1 MHPIGLYRR
10 LAEPCVARR
19 KVPSELSAWQDCMD
33 KWGEELGAREK
44 SLGNANV
51 SSGNHPQAIEH
62 YTRAISLDG
71 KKTVYYSNRAVA
83 LNYLGQHD
91 RAEMDCKYILARDGK
106 NSKAFYQRGLARKG
120 MGRWREAEAD
130 VREALKYQPG
140 NESAKRLMADIKA
153 EVAKLPKQTALDVMD
168 F

>member
-1 MHPIGLYRR
+1 
-10 LAEPCVARR
+10 
-19 KVPSELSAWQDCMD
+19 MD